1 MLPIVHGLQRKYQ
14 GAVDFVYLDI
24 ADSAN
29 SSAKLRYRFRAT
41 PHFFL
46 VSPSGDVIRE
56 WQGLVDQGELDH
68 ALGEAAAA
76 R

>member
-1 MLPIVHGLQRKYQ
+1 MLPIVHGLQRKYE
-14 GAVDFVYLDI
+14 GVVDFVYLDI

-29 SSAKLRYRFRAT
+29 GAAKLRYGFRAT

-46 VSPSGDVIRE
+46 IHPTGEVIRE
-56 WQGLVDQGELDH
+56 WQGLVHRSELDN
-68 ALGEAAAA
+68 ALGEVASA